1 MPLARLENFLKN
13 LNGNTLYVDPNELD
27 STDSI
32 ENRGNSRLRPF
43 KTIQRA
49 LLEAARFAYVG
60 GSNND
65 LFDQTTIMIAP
76 GTHYID
82 NRPGYYVD
90 ASNNI
95 KDINN
100 SSKSISEFNI
110 LSNFDLTDAGN
121 QLYIYNSVDGGVILP
136 KGTSLVASDL
146 RKTKIRPLFVPDPT
160 NGSIANSS
168 VFRLTGSCYFFGF
181 TIYDGDPLGSVY
193 NTYSTTKVT
202 PSYSH
207 HKLTAFEYADGI
219 NKVTRN
225 SSNTGHTDLEMYYYK
240 LALGFGQQSG
250 RSVIDGY
257 LNFQP
262 NIDEYRIVGDL
273 GAGEVGISS
282 VRSGNGVSGTNVITV
297 TTSADHGLS
306 TLTPIIISGVGSVEG
321 SPTTTEYN
329 GNFIVAQITSPT
341 QFTYLTASVPSATLN
356 PSSSGATVKV
366 ISDTV
371 SSSSPYVFNCSL
383 KSVYGMNGL
392 HADGS
397 KATGFRSMVTAQ
409 FTGISLQ
416 KDDRAFVRY
425 DSTSGTYLDQTSFG
439 VTKFLHQD
447 TDSIYQPDWSSFHI
461 KASNDAFIQC
471 VSIFAIGYSNQFVA
485 NDGGDQSITNS
496 NSNFGERALFSEGF
510 KKDAF
515 PKDDYGFVTHIIPP
529 KDVSISDQN
538 INTYVINKNL
548 PNSNTKIY
556 LDGYSDVLN
565 PPAPKVRGYAIGGRQ
580 NDKLY
585 YSSSGTEYYADIT
598 PNYQIN
604 TNITTINTSTNQ
616 LTLASVSGIS
626 TGLPIKI
633 VSKNALLPDGIDN
646 NQTYFAQYVSGT
658 NIRIYKNLT
667 NCNSD
672 TGGSLAV
679 DIQNTVGLS
688 TSNLY
693 VVSRLSDLNAGDVRS
708 PIQWDS
714 TNNNWYIGITTNVG
728 SPTFSSNLSSLTN
741 SPNAYLKRSIDTRTS
756 KDKSYRVRYVVPK
769 DSVDAAVPSSG
780 FIFQKSGRALN
791 STYSQASST
800 GLSPSTDILS
810 TVRNTNVIVDAWYTS
825 GTVTVVTKKPHNLKV
840 GNKISIYNLKSS
852 NEPAPIGIGTGTGF
866 NGNFVVAGVTDDLI
880 FTYTSSV
887 NPGTITAGISTTANW
902 LTVRDCAQTSSFRIP
917 PYTIY
922 DTNRSNL
929 PYFTCDQI
937 QNHYQTYDVEEIQS
951 YTSGSSDGIYHITLD
966 NFKNIPTVSPFSAS
980 DYKLGQ
986 SLDNIYPKIDFDNVT
1001 VDPDSSTTVASR
1013 KTIGMVEINDPYLS
1027 STKESIIEYFKDFDL
1042 GKKISQITKS
1052 GSNVIVTTSVN
1063 HGISGITSVTNG
1075 TLGSGYTN
1083 GDYYD
1088 IPLCGGTGSNA
1099 TVNVTVSGGTP
1110 SSFEIANPG
1119 SGYSVGDILTVK
1131 GIPGSTNSTTVSI
1144 ANTAGL
1150 NFNPT
1155 SPNIIQVLGATNS
1168 SNNGTF
1174 AIASVTSNTIT
1185 YGNTSGVT
1193 ESTTNAVLV
1202 MSGNTYPIQS
1212 SPDGSVYNSTTG
1224 ITTITTSSTYPHS
1237 LSVGNK
1243 VAFNVSGLGICTIT
1257 SVIGNNSFTVKGDAG
1272 SATKVYTIGLIPTLA
1287 DTNATNENLNL
1298 REFVPYTGYT
1308 TRLSQ
1313 DITSFATTFS
1323 VDSIQGFKKG
1333 DFIQID
1339 SETMLITQI
1348 SGGTLTVTRGV
1359 LGTLA
1364 TLHLIYKLVKTVS
1377 VVPVELRRPS
1387 ILRASGHTFEYTG
1400 FGPGNYSTA
1409 MPTNQTKVLND
1420 TEIGISQ
1427 ALPNRGGSVLYTGM
1441 NSKGEYFIGKK
1452 KFNASTGEVIPTG
1465 GSSTIVSETS
1475 TSNFNTLTVN
1485 KLFVNETLDA
1495 STASVKASTLSV
1507 ESVLDS
1513 TSTDTGALVI
1523 EGGVGIEKNLNVG
1536 GTLNITGVSTFSNR
1550 IVPSPGNVLA
1560 SNGIVW
1566 KADPGGGL
1574 GDVAF
1579 IQYYVESGENTRLH
1593 IGIRNDADDDI
1604 YLEATQTTT
1613 SGNLNVGAGL
1623 SVTGIATAT
1632 TFIGAGTIP
1641 IGGIIMWSGT
1651 IANIPTGWALCN
1663 GSNATPD
1670 LRNRFIVGAYSDG
1683 AGGAGPGFNAD
1694 NGTLNNNYTPG
1705 NTGGETAHQLT
1716 IPELASH
1723 THLLN
1728 GTPNLEV
1735 PQSSAPGMVVQAN
1748 ITQAAG
1754 AGRIHTIIQGGSQ
1767 IVDTKGEDKY
1777 HENRPPYYA
1786 LAFIMRTL

>member
-32 ENRGNSRLRPF
+32 ENRGNSKLRPF

-90 ASNNI
+90 ATNTI
-95 KDINN
+95 KDVNGA
-100 SSKSISEFNI
+100 SKSISEFNI

-121 QLYIYNSVDGGVILP
+121 ELYIYNSVDGGVILP

-146 RKTKIRPLFVPDPT
+146 RKTKIRPLFVPDPAQPLIEKS
-160 NGSIANSS
+160 SI
-168 VFRLTGSCYFFGF
+168 FKLTGSCYFFGF

-193 NTYSTTKVT
+193 NTYATTKVT

-207 HKLTAFEYADGI
+207 HKLTAFEYADGV
-219 NKVTRN
+219 NKVTD
-225 SSNTGHTDLEMYYYK
+225 TGHTDLEMYYYK

-273 GAGEVGISS
+273 GAGEIGISS
-282 VRSGNGVSGTNVITV
+282 VTGTAASTIVTV
-297 TTSADHGLS
+297 TTSSEHGLS
-306 TLTPIIISGVGSVEG
+306 ALTPIIISGVGAAEG

-329 GNFIVAQITSPT
+329 GNFIVAQISSPT
-341 QFTYLTASVPSATLN
+341 QFTYRTASVPSATLN
-356 PSSSGATVKV
+356 PSTTGASVKV

-371 SSSSPYVFNCSL
+371 TSSSPYVFNCSL

-416 KDDRAFVRY
+416 KDDRAFVKY
-425 DSTSGTYLDQTSFG
+425 DSTSGTYFNQTNFG
-439 VTKFLHQD
+439 TTEFLHQD
-447 TDSIYQPDWSSFHI
+447 TDSIYQPDWASFHI
-461 KASNDAFIQC
+461 KASNDSFIQC
-471 VSIFAIGYSNQFVA
+471 VSIFAIGYANQFVA
-485 NDGGDQSITNS
+485 DDGGDQSITNS

-510 KKDAF
+510 KSAAF
-515 PKDDYGFVTHIIPP
+515 AKDDYGFATHIILP
-529 KDVSISDQN
+529 KDVSINDQN
-538 INTYVINKNL
+538 INAYVIDKNL
-548 PNSNTKIY
+548 PNSYTKIY
-556 LDGYSDVLN
+556 FEGYGDVLS
-565 PPAPKVRGYAIGGRQ
+565 PPSPKVRGYAIGGRQ

-585 YSSSGTEYYADIT
+585 YRSSGEEYAVNIT

-604 TNITTINTSTNQ
+604 TNITNIDTSTNQ
-616 LTLASVSGIS
+616 LTLVSSSGIS

-658 NIRIYKNLT
+658 NIRIYKNLNT
-667 NCNSD
+667 CNSD

-688 TSNLY
+688 TNNLY
-693 VVSRLSDLNAGDVRS
+693 VVSRVSDLNAGDVGS

-714 TNNNWYIGITTNVG
+714 VNNNWYVGITTTGVG
-728 SPTFSSNLSSLTN
+728 TAFVGNLSLLTT
-741 SPNAYLKRSIDTRTS
+741 SPNAYLKRNLDTRTS

-769 DSVDAAVPSSG
+769 DSVGASVPSSG
-780 FIFQKSGRALN
+780 FIFQKSGKALN
-791 STYSQASST
+791 STYAQASST
-800 GLSPSTDILS
+800 DLSPSADILS
-810 TVRNTNVIVDAWYTS
+810 SVRNTNVIVDAWYTA
-825 GTVTVVTKKPHNLKV
+825 GTVTVVTKNPHNLKV
-840 GNKISIYNLKSS
+840 GNKVSIYNLKSS

-866 NGNFVVAGVTDDLI
+866 NGNFVVAGVTDELT
-880 FTYTSSV
+880 FTYASSV
-887 NPGTITAGISTTANW
+887 NPGTITAGISTTENW

-922 DTNRSNL
+922 NTNRSNL

-966 NFKNIPTVSPFSAS
+966 SFKNIPTVSPFSTS

-986 SLDNIYPKIDFDNVT
+986 SLDNLYPKIDFDNLT
-1001 VDPDSSTTVASR
+1001 VDPDPSTTVASR
-1013 KTIGMVEINDPYLS
+1013 KTIGMVDISDPYLS

-1150 NFNPT
+1150 NFDPT
-1155 SPNIIQVLGATNS
+1155 SPTIIQVLGATNS
-1168 SNNGTF
+1168 SNNVTV
-1174 AIASVTSNTIT
+1174 AISSVTANTIT
-1185 YGNTSGVT
+1185 YENTSGVT

-1202 MSGNTYPIQS
+1202 ISGNTYPIQS

-1224 ITTITTSSTYPHS
+1224 ITSITTLSTYPHS

-1243 VAFNVSGLGICTIT
+1243 VAFDVAGLGICTVT
-1257 SVIGNNSFTVKGDAG
+1257 TVIGNNSFTVKGDAG
-1272 SATKVYTIGLIPTLA
+1272 SATKVYTVGLVPTLA
-1287 DTNATNENLNL
+1287 DTNATNENLNV
-1298 REFVPYTGYT
+1298 REFVPYAGYT

-1313 DITSFATTFS
+1313 DITSSATSFS
-1323 VDSIQGFKKG
+1323 VDSIKGLKKG

-1339 SETMLITQI
+1339 SETMLITKI
-1348 SGGTLTVTRGV
+1348 SGGTVYVKRGV
-1359 LGTLA
+1359 LGTLS
-1364 TLHLIYKLVKTVS
+1364 TSHLINKLVRTVS

-1420 TEIGISQ
+1420 SETSISQ
-1427 ALPNRGGSVLYTGM
+1427 SLSNRGGSVLYTGM

-1452 KFNASTGEVIPTG
+1452 KFNAATGNEISTEGTTTTAII
-1465 GSSTIVSETS
+1465 SD
-1475 TSNFNTLTVN
+1475 FDTLTVN
-1485 KLFVNETLDA
+1485 NLFVNTKLDA
-1495 STASVKASTLSV
+1495 STASVSAGSLDVTGISTFQNNIILSNPNTSLRWDANTDYAFIRFNSTSDSTPPSQLEIAVGDNGEAAGSGIADNLVVNQYAANGTIARTLKLLDNYGNTVIPGTLTVTGAIGGASLSV
-1507 ESVLDS
+1507 GSGS
-1513 TSTDTGALVI
+1513 
-1523 EGGVGIEKNLNVG
+1523 
-1536 GTLNITGVSTFSNR
+1536 ITGGSISGSSLSAGSGSIT
-1550 IVPSPGNVLA
+1550 
-1560 SNGIVW
+1560 
-1566 KADPGGGL
+1566 GGS
-1574 GDVAF
+1574 
-1579 IQYYVESGENTRLH
+1579 ISG
-1593 IGIRNDADDDI
+1593 
-1604 YLEATQTTT
+1604 
-1613 SGNLNVGAGL
+1613 SSL
-1623 SVTGIATAT
+1623 SVTGEVTAFASDIRLKT
-1632 TFIGAGTIP
+1632 NIEP
-1641 IGGIIMWSGT
+1641 IE
-1651 IANIPTGWALCN
+1651 NAL
-1663 GSNATPD
+1663 D
-1670 LRNRFIVGAYSDG
+1670 KV
-1683 AGGAGPGFNAD
+1683 
-1694 NGTLNNNYTPG
+1694 
-1705 NTGGETAHQLT
+1705 
-1716 IPELASH
+1716 LA
-1723 THLLN
+1723 LN
-1728 GTPNLEV
+1728 GFTYNFNDIGKELGFDASIRHAGV
-1735 PQSSAPGMVVQAN
+1735 SAQEVQAVLPEVVAPAPVSDEY
-1748 ITQAAG
+1748 ITVKYEKLVPLLIEAIKELKAEVEELK
-1754 AGRIHTIIQGGSQ
+1754 GG
-1767 IVDTKGEDKY
+1767 K
-1777 HENRPPYYA
+1777 
-1786 LAFIMRTL
+1786 

>member
-65 LFDQTTIMIAP
+65 LFDQTTILISP

-90 ASNNI
+90 ATNTI
-95 KDINN
+95 KDVNN

-121 QLYIYNSVDGGVILP
+121 ELYIYNSVDGGVILP

-160 NGSIANSS
+160 SASIANSS
-168 VFRLTGSCYFFGF
+168 VFRLTGSCYVFGF

-193 NTYSTTKVT
+193 NTYTTTKVT

-207 HKLTAFEYADGI
+207 HKLTAFEYADGV
-219 NKVTRN
+219 NNVTKN

-273 GAGEVGISS
+273 GAGEIGISS

-297 TTSADHGLS
+297 TTSSEHGLS
-306 TLTPIIISGVGSVEG
+306 ALTPIVIAGVGLVEG

-329 GNFIVAQITSPT
+329 DNFIVAQITSPT
-341 QFTYLTASVPSATLN
+341 QFTYLTASVPTATLN
-356 PSSSGATVKV
+356 PSTTGASVKV

-371 SSSSPYVFNCSL
+371 TSSSPYVFNCSL

-416 KDDRAFVRY
+416 KDDRAFVKY
-425 DSTSGTYLDQTSFG
+425 DSTSGTYFDQTSFG
-439 VTKFLHQD
+439 VTEFLHQD
-447 TDSIYQPDWSSFHI
+447 SDSIYQPDWASFHI
-461 KASNDAFIQC
+461 KASNDSFIQC
-471 VSIFAIGYSNQFVA
+471 VSIFAIGYANQFVA
-485 NDGGDQSITNS
+485 DDGGDQSITNS

-515 PKDDYGFVTHIIPP
+515 AKDDYGFATHIILP
-529 KDVSISDQN
+529 KDVSINDQN
-538 INTYVINKNL
+538 INAYVIDKNL
-548 PNSNTKIY
+548 PNSYTKIY
-556 LDGYSDVLN
+556 FEGYGDVLS

-585 YSSSGTEYYADIT
+585 YRSSGEEYYVNIT

-604 TNITTINTSTNQ
+604 TNITNINTSTNQ
-616 LTLASVSGIS
+616 LTLASSSGIS

-658 NIRIYKNLT
+658 NIRIYKNLNT
-667 NCNSD
+667 CNSD
-672 TGGSLAV
+672 IGGSLAV

-688 TSNLY
+688 TNNLY
-693 VVSRLSDLNAGDVRS
+693 VVSRVSDLNAGDVGS

-714 TNNNWYIGITTNVG
+714 VNNNWYVGITTTGVG
-728 SPTFSSNLSSLTN
+728 TAFVDNLSLLTN
-741 SPNAYLKRSIDTRTS
+741 PPNAYLKRNLDTRTS
-756 KDKSYRVRYVVPK
+756 KDRSYRVRYVLPK
-769 DSVDAAVPSSG
+769 DSVGASVPSSG
-780 FIFQKSGRALN
+780 FIFQKSGKALN
-791 STYSQASST
+791 ATYAQASSAD
-800 GLSPSTDILS
+800 LSPSTDILS
-810 TVRNTNVIVDAWYTS
+810 SVRNTNVIVDAWYTA
-825 GTVTVVTKKPHNLKV
+825 GTVTVVTKNPHNLKV
-840 GNKISIYNLKSS
+840 GNKVSIYNLKSS

-866 NGNFVVAGVTDDLI
+866 NGNFVVAGVTDELT
-880 FTYTSSV
+880 FTYASSV
-887 NPGTITAGISTTANW
+887 NPGTITAGISTTENW
-902 LTVRDCAQTSSFRIP
+902 LTVRDCAQTSSFRVP

-922 DTNRSNL
+922 NTNRSDL

-966 NFKNIPTVSPFSAS
+966 SFKNIPTVSPFSTS

-986 SLDNIYPKIDFDNVT
+986 SLDNIYPKIDFDNLT
-1001 VDPDSSTTVASR
+1001 VDPDPSTTVASR
-1013 KTIGMVEINDPYLS
+1013 KTIGMVDISDPYLS
-1027 STKESIIEYFKDFDL
+1027 STKESIIQYFKDFDL

-1099 TVNVTVSGGTP
+1099 TVNVTVTGGTP

-1119 SGYSVGDILTVK
+1119 SGYSVGDTLTVK

-1150 NFNPT
+1150 NFDPT
-1155 SPNIIQVLGATNS
+1155 RPTIIQVLGATNS
-1168 SNNGTF
+1168 SNNVTV
-1174 AIASVTSNTIT
+1174 AISSVTATTIT
-1185 YGNTSGVT
+1185 YENASGVT

-1202 MSGNTYPIQS
+1202 ISGNTYPIQS

-1224 ITTITTSSTYPHS
+1224 ITSITTSSTYPHS

-1243 VAFNVSGLGICTIT
+1243 VAFDVAGLGICTVT
-1257 SVIGNNSFTVKGDAG
+1257 TVIGNNSFTVKGDAS
-1272 SATKVYTIGLIPTLA
+1272 SATKVYTVGLIPTIA

-1298 REFVPYTGYT
+1298 REFVPYAGYT

-1313 DITSFATTFS
+1313 NITSSATSFS
-1323 VDSIQGFKKG
+1323 VDSIKGLKKG

-1339 SETMLITQI
+1339 SETMLITKI
-1348 SGGTLTVTRGV
+1348 SSGTVYVKRGV
-1359 LGTLA
+1359 LGTLSA
-1364 TLHLIYKLVKTVS
+1364 SHLINKLVRTVS

-1420 TEIGISQ
+1420 SETSISQ
-1427 ALPNRGGSVLYTGM
+1427 SLSNRGGSVLYTGM

-1452 KFNASTGEVIPTG
+1452 KFNASTGEEIPTG
-1465 GSSTIVSETS
+1465 GSSAIVSENLAKS
-1475 TSNFNTLTVN
+1475 SFDNLYVN
-1485 KLFVNETLDA
+1485 NLFVNTKLDA
-1495 STASVKASTLSV
+1495 STANVSAGS
-1507 ESVLDS
+1507 LD
-1513 TSTDTGALVI
+1513 
-1523 EGGVGIEKNLNVG
+1523 
-1536 GTLNITGVSTFSNR
+1536 
-1550 IVPSPGNVLA
+1550 
-1560 SNGIVW
+1560 
-1566 KADPGGGL
+1566 
-1574 GDVAF
+1574 
-1579 IQYYVESGENTRLH
+1579 
-1593 IGIRNDADDDI
+1593 
-1604 YLEATQTTT
+1604 
-1613 SGNLNVGAGL
+1613 
-1623 SVTGIATAT
+1623 VTGIT
-1632 TFIGAGTIP
+1632 TFQNNLMFANPNTYIRWDANTDYAFIRFNSTSDSTPPSQLEIAVGDNGEAAGS
-1641 IGGIIMWSGT
+1641 GIADNLVVNQYAADGT
-1651 IANIPTGWALCN
+1651 IARTLKLLDNYGNTVIPGNLGIGSTMPTEKLCVTGNTKITN
-1663 GSNATPD
+1663 GELTINRTDGLGGDIYANGGTDGIFVIYNTTNNGTINLAAKNSGGTYNGILILDYGSAT
-1670 LRNRFIVGAYSDG
+1670 V
-1683 AGGAGPGFNAD
+1683 GGALTVTGDITAFYTSDQRLKDNITPIPNALDKVLSISGNTFDWNEKSGKEGKEAGVIAQEIIEVLPEAVTTRD
-1694 NGTLNNNYTPG
+1694 NGYLAVRYEKLVPLLIEAIKELKAEVEELK
-1705 NTGGETAHQLT
+1705 GG
-1716 IPELASH
+1716 
-1723 THLLN
+1723 
-1728 GTPNLEV
+1728 
-1735 PQSSAPGMVVQAN
+1735 
-1748 ITQAAG
+1748 
-1754 AGRIHTIIQGGSQ
+1754 
-1767 IVDTKGEDKY
+1767 K
-1777 HENRPPYYA
+1777 
-1786 LAFIMRTL
+1786 